1 VHARGG
7 PSPPPDTATP
17 GAGTS
22 SRPKARTWRDKGA
35 AAAARVKTGSVGTF
49 WSRLSAVD
57 FMNSALM
64 FAGLFLVCF
73 FPFLAVVDAAAGRN
87 TQRTITDRLGLSGQA
102 AQDVDA
108 LISVG
113 HQTVSAL
120 SVLGAIVLVLFA
132 IGIPGVL
139 QAWYEKV
146 YHQQAPYG
154 GLRQF
159 TRKLI
164 WLAVF
169 LAYIWLE
176 ALTGQQPGPAG
187 GRLLTFVCEF
197 AIAVLF
203 WWWTVHFLLDGRIG
217 WRALFPA
224 ALATGF
230 CLTGL
235 AVFSLLLFSGSITSG
250 ETSYGP
256 IGVVLVLLYYLIG
269 AGVCLLLG
277 AVFGRTWNERHPPPG
292 STHSHGETSATAAK

>member
-1 VHARGG
+1 MVRA
-7 PSPPPDTATP
+7 
-17 GAGTS
+17 
-22 SRPKARTWRDKGA
+22 WRDKGA

-73 FPFLAVVDAAAGRN
+73 FPFLAVVDAATGRN
-87 TQRTITDRLGLSGQA
+87 TQKTITDRLGLSGQA

-132 IGIPGVL
+132 VGIPGVL

-146 YHQQAPYG
+146 YDQPAPHG
-154 GLRQF
+154 GAGRQLA
-159 TRKLI
+159 RKLV
-164 WLAVF
+164 WVAAL

-176 ALTGQQPGPAG
+176 ALTGQQTGPAG
-187 GRLLTFVCEF
+187 GHLLTFVCEF

-203 WWWTVHFLLDGRIG
+203 WWWTVHFLLGGRIG
-217 WRALFPA
+217 WRALLPA

-235 AVFSLLLFSGSITSG
+235 AVFSMLLFAGSITSG

-277 AVFGRTWNERHPPPG
+277 AVFGQMWNESHQPP
-292 STHSHGETSATAAK
+292 TLRAQTAK

>member
-1 VHARGG
+1 
-7 PSPPPDTATP
+7 
-17 GAGTS
+17 
-22 SRPKARTWRDKGA
+22 
-35 AAAARVKTGSVGTF
+35 
-49 WSRLSAVD
+49 
-57 FMNSALM
+57 MNSALM

-87 TQRTITDRLGLSGQA
+87 TEKTITDRLGLNAQA
-102 AQDVDA
+102 SHDVDA
-108 LISVG
+108 LISAG
-113 HQTVSAL
+113 SQTVLAL

-146 YHQQAPYG
+146 YDQSARYG

-164 WLAVF
+164 WVARF
-169 LAYIWLE
+169 LVYIWIE
-176 ALTGQQPGPAG
+176 ALVGQQTGPAG

-197 AIAVLF
+197 ALAVLF
-203 WWWTVHFLLDGRIG
+203 WWGTMRFLLDGRIG

-235 AVFSLLLFSGSITSG
+235 AVFSMLLFSGSITSG
-250 ETSYGP
+250 EKSYGP
-256 IGVVLVLLYYLIG
+256 IGVVLVLLYYLIERRRLP
-269 AGVCLLLG
+269 APRRRLRPDVERKPPAARLHALRQPSERD
-277 AVFGRTWNERHPPPG
+277 GR
-292 STHSHGETSATAAK
+292 